1 MRNAFSGLVALL
13 LLAGVH
19 AGHAIAQTT
28 GTAIFAGGCFWC
40 VEADFDRVPG
50 VVGTVSGYTGGT
62 SDNPTYE
69 QVTAGGT
76 GHREAVL
83 VKYDPARVSYEDL
96 LTVFWHSVDPTDPG
110 GQFCDRGM
118 SYESAIFVTGN
129 DQRQYAEPSREAAAR
144 TLGEPIATK
153 IEDAKTFYP
162 AEDYHQDYYRKNPL
176 RYRLY
181 RWNCGRDARVKEVW
195 GDSAFSGIPD
205 KPDAKE

>member
-1 MRNAFSGLVALL
+1 MRNALSGLFALL

-19 AGHAIAQTT
+19 AGHAAAQTT

-62 SDNPTYE
+62 VENPTYE

-83 VKYDPARVSYEDL
+83 VRYDPARVSYEDL

-118 SYESAIFVTGN
+118 SYESAIFVSGN
-129 DQRQYAEPSREAAAR
+129 DQRQYAEPSREAVAR
-144 TLGEPIATK
+144 ALGEPIATK

-205 KPDAKE
+205 KPDSGK